1 MVPTPSQEAYLER
14 LGKQQS
20 DIYRFAT
27 AVEIT
32 SFGVGTASGELR
44 ENIAD
49 HTLKII
55 QENEGQLMRISGV
68 GKTYT
73 INL

>member
-1 MVPTPSQEAYLER
+1 MELLV
-14 LGKQQS
+14 KQQS

-27 AVEIT
+27 ADEIT
-32 SFGVGTASGELR
+32 SLGVDTASGDLR